1 MEFFHNELHSFSNDN
16 DKLMEFSP
24 MDDFYD
30 WAPLL
35 SNQQLFFIND
45 LPEVDNEFE
54 DLPPLDELN
63 KVEKDFKKE
72 IQEEEEEED
81 NQEQKR
87 LLLLSELVPS
97 SSSSI
102 GTKKKKNELDF
113 DEIKKHFDLPITEAA
128 NKMNIGVTLLKRRC
142 RELNI
147 NRWPHRKI
155 RSLHLLIQNLKEMG
169 LDNEVEMLEQETKMM
184 EKIPGMELTKE
195 TKRLRQACFKANFKK
210 RRFLASKSY

>member
-1 MEFFHNELHSFSNDN
+1 MEFFNNELQSFSNDI

-35 SNQQLFFIND
+35 SNQHLFSIND
-45 LPEVDNEFE
+45 LPKLNNDFD

-63 KVEKDFKKE
+63 QLDEHFKRE
-72 IQEEEEEED
+72 IQEEEED
-81 NQEQKR
+81 NQEKKR
-87 LLLLSELVPS
+87 FLLSELVPS
-97 SSSSI
+97 SSII
-102 GTKKKKNELDF
+102 GTKKKKNELEF

-142 RELNI
+142 RELSI

-155 RSLHLLIQNLKEMG
+155 KSLHLLIQNLKEMG

-195 TKRLRQACFKANFKK
+195 TKRLRQACFKANYKK